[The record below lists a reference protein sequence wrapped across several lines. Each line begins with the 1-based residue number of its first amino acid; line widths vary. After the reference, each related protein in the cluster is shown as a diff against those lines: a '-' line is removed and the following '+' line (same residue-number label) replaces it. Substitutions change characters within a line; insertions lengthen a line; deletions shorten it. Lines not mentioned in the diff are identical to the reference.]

1 MNKGAKPT
9 PKKGVVRVTGHFGE
23 LMQGRIGPT
32 GPVALI
38 SLPCPVLAVEA
49 WHLPGPG
56 LSIHGAG
63 QKLLTPARALDLLD
77 RLGLH
82 LTGRVVL
89 SASMPA
95 GGGAGAS
102 TASLVA
108 LARLAGADVGPPD
121 LARACVMAEGA
132 SDPLMFGMPERL
144 LWASRRGEVL
154 SRLPALPRFD
164 VIGGFYGPNRETDAR
179 DMDFPDISDLISP
192 WRAASRYRD
201 ASAIARLASTS
212 AERTLSLRG
221 PAGDPTA
228 RVAEALG
235 ALGFAIAHTGSAR
248 ALLFRPGEVPE
259 NAAARLRR
267 VGFRQIVTFSFG
279 AQK

>member
-1 MNKGAKPT
+1 MNQGA
-9 PKKGVVRVTGHFGE
+9 VRVVGHLGE
-23 LMQGRIGPT
+23 LIQGRLGLS

-49 WHLPGPG
+49 WHLPGSG
-56 LSIHGAG
+56 LSIHGSG
-63 QKLLTPARALDLLD
+63 QRLLTPVRALDLLD
-77 RLGLH
+77 RLGLK

-89 SASMPA
+89 SANMPA

-108 LARLAGADVGPPD
+108 LARLAGANVPPPD

-144 LWASRRGEVL
+144 LWASRRAEVL
-154 SRLPALPRFD
+154 SRLPPIPRFD
-164 VIGGFYGPNRETDAR
+164 VVGGFYGEHRRTDPR

-192 WRAASRYRD
+192 WRAAAAAGD
-201 ASAIARLASTS
+201 AAALARVASTS
-212 AERTLSLRG
+212 AERTLALRG
-221 PAGDPTA
+221 PLGDPTA
-228 RVAEALG
+228 RLAESFG

-248 ALLFRPGEVPE
+248 AFLFRPGSAPE
-259 NAAARLRR
+259 NIAARLRR
-267 VGFRQIVTFSFG
+267 MGFSGIVQFATG
-279 AQK
+279 GGK

>member
-1 MNKGAKPT
+1 M
-9 PKKGVVRVTGHFGE
+9 KKGVVRVTGHFGE
-23 LMQGRIGPT
+23 LMQGRLGPA
-32 GPVALI
+32 GPVALV

-56 LSIHGAG
+56 LTIHGSG
-63 QKLLTPARALDLLD
+63 QRLLTPARALDLLD

-82 LTGRVVL
+82 LSGRVVL

-108 LARLAGADVGPPD
+108 VARLAGADVPPPD

-154 SRLPALPRFD
+154 GRLPALPRFD
-164 VIGGFYGPNRETDAR
+164 VIGGFFGPNRATDAR

-192 WRAASRYRD
+192 WRAATAHRD
-201 ASAIARLASTS
+201 AGAIARLAATS
-212 AERTLSLRG
+212 AERTLALRG
-221 PAGDPTA
+221 PVGDPTA
-228 RVAEALG
+228 RLAGTLG

-248 ALLFRPGEVPE
+248 AFLFRPGTAPD
-259 NAAARLRR
+259 NAAGRLRR
-267 VGFRQIVTFSFG
+267 AGFRQIVRFSFG
-279 AQK
+279 ALK